1 MTQIDWHGGCQLQ
14 VQIDKSMPTT
24 LVGMNEHSVLV
35 FLPLKR
41 HFVLVSLADRSSSR
55 PRSADKSSNILKFYC

>member
-1 MTQIDWHGGCQLQ
+1 MTHIDWHGYDGCQL
-14 VQIDKSMPTT
+14 DKSMPTT

-41 HFVLVSLADRSSSR
+41 HFVLVSLADRSCSR